1 LAHEERTK
9 TKAGEEKERREDTAY
24 LSDVLRY
31 LPNGLKIPF
40 VLHSIRQNNS
50 KSSVQEER

>member
-40 VLHSIRQNNS
+40 VLRSIRQNNS

>member
-1 LAHEERTK
+1 MGHEERTK
-9 TKAGEEKERREDTAY
+9 TNGGEKERRRESSASV
-24 LSDVLRY
+24 SDVLRF

-40 VLHSIRQNNS
+40 VLRSIRQNNS